1 MGELL
6 VTVAV
11 LLPCVAVGAY
21 VTIKGIL
28 LLKTGRRR

>member
-1 MGELL
+1 MNELL

-11 LLPCVAVGAY
+11 LLPCAVILVY
-21 VTIKGIL
+21 VVVRGLL